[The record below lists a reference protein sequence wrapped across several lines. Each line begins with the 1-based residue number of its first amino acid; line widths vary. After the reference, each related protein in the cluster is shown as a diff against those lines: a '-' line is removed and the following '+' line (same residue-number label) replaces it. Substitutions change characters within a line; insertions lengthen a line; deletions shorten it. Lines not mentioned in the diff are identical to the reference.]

1 MKRKFN
7 ILLKVSL
14 FFGLIFVFGSCSK
27 RLEKIQ
33 SSTPSNFTPMSVA
46 QNINTKY
53 TDSGRLTTVLLSPKM
68 VNFSN
73 QEFPYYDFPDG
84 INLTLY
90 DRSNKSSTVESKHA
104 IVYNETDLIDLR
116 GDVVLIT
123 SNNDTLFT
131 DQLYYDQKKKWL
143 FTDFPVKF
151 RTKDY
156 LTNGNGFDANQDFT
170 NAQVLEVTGR
180 IYIEE

>member
-1 MKRKFN
+1 
-7 ILLKVSL
+7 
-14 FFGLIFVFGSCSK
+14 
-27 RLEKIQ
+27 
-33 SSTPSNFTPMSVA
+33 
-46 QNINTKY
+46 
-53 TDSGRLTTVLLSPKM
+53 M

-73 QEFPYYDFPDG
+73 QEFPYYEFPDG
-84 INLTLY
+84 INLKLY

>member
-1 MKRKFN
+1 
-7 ILLKVSL
+7 
-14 FFGLIFVFGSCSK
+14 
-27 RLEKIQ
+27 
-33 SSTPSNFTPMSVA
+33 MSVA

-73 QEFPYYDFPDG
+73 QEFPYYEFPDG

-131 DQLYYDQKKKWL
+131 YQLYYDQKKSGCL
-143 FTDFPVKF
+143 
-151 RTKDY
+151 RT
-156 LTNGNGFDANQDFT
+156 FQ
-170 NAQVLEVTGR
+170 
-180 IYIEE
+180 

>member
-1 MKRKFN
+1 MERKSN
-7 ILLKVSL
+7 ILSKASFL
-14 FFGLIFVFGSCSK
+14 FGLIFVFSSCSK
-27 RLEKIQ
+27 RLDKIQ
-33 SSTPSNFTPMSVA
+33 YSNQSNFTPTSVA

-73 QEFPYYDFPDG
+73 QEFPYYEFPDG

-90 DRSNKSSTVESKHA
+90 DRSNKSSTVKSKHA
-104 IVYNETDLIDLR
+104 IIYNETDLIDLR

-123 SNNDTLFT
+123 SKNDTLFT
-131 DQLYYDQKKKWL
+131 DQLYYDQKKEWL
-143 FTDFPVKF
+143 FTDLPVKF
-151 RTKDY
+151 RTKNY